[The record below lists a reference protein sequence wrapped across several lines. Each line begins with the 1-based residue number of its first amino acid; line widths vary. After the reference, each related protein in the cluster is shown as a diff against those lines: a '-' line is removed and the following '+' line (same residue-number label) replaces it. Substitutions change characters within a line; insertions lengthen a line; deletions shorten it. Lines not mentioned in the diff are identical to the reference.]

1 MQSLFYLFVRTLSL
15 KQVKTCLRSA
25 GFEVDRRGFRGICLD
40 MFILPR
46 CRLSPDNYGAW
57 HLVRGGG
64 HLRRMTAPENMSVH
78 IIRKT
83 HFVMRCRVDCS
94 TRTDIDAARPAVFR
108 ATHKALGQ
116 ATDVAAPIV
125 RKFYQQPGVLP
136 PYNVLSH

>member
-1 MQSLFYLFVRTLSL
+1 
-15 KQVKTCLRSA
+15 
-25 GFEVDRRGFRGICLD
+25 
-40 MFILPR
+40 MFLLPR
-46 CRLSPDNYGAW
+46 CGLSSDNHAAW

-64 HLRRMTAPENMSVH
+64 HLRRMTALDKMSVH

-83 HFVMRCRVDCS
+83 RFLMRCRIDYS

-108 ATHKALGQ
+108 GTHKALGQ